1 VTGLPDLFRAARMAY
16 RVIAARGI
24 TALPVHPLPILRACR
39 DTTVMTGEEAAEQ
52 IGMRPHEFERFFDRA
67 DAFTLRQEA
76 AGKTRYIV
84 VYRPGGNPEHLRFTL
99 AHELGH
105 RLLGHTGAGQSEER
119 EADCFASHLLCPQP
133 YIDDMREQHG
143 ELCAEQIAQACYVSI
158 ACARNLARRPR
169 YPEEDPVLLRVKALL
184 TTKE

>member
-1 VTGLPDLFRAARMAY
+1 MGLPDLYRAARMAY
-16 RVIAARGI
+16 RVIAARGL

-39 DTTVMTGEEAAEQ
+39 DTTVLTGEEAGEQ

-67 DAFTLRQEA
+67 
-76 AGKTRYIV
+76 
-84 VYRPGGNPEHLRFTL
+84 
-99 AHELGH
+99 ELGP
-105 RLLGHTGAGQSEER
+105 RLLGHTGAGPSEER

-158 ACARNLARRPR
+158 ACARNLSRRPR
-169 YPEEDPVLLRVKALL
+169 YPEEDPVLLRAAELMKI
-184 TTKE
+184 KR